1 MIGGSSQG
9 ALSGNSVTGGRVSC
23 SQTDSAQSHLSE
35 ELLRLGYIYKL
46 GSSLSSKEAHNSLI
60 LGERT
65 RIDPVLGPSALG
77 DSYRF

>member
-9 ALSGNSVTGGRVSC
+9 ALCGNSVTGGC

-65 RIDPVLGPSALG
+65 RIDPVLGSSALG